1 MLFMIMLFIF
11 FHSVLK
17 EDIYPIPNFMYIK
30 VFLNVF
36 NTTLIKYYGN
46 KKKTGLVNN
55 IQGTVQ
61 KTDTSLSTSRH
72 ALSKE
77 TSQKTFSKEV

>member
-1 MLFMIMLFIF
+1 MVI
-11 FHSVLK
+11 
-17 EDIYPIPNFMYIK
+17 
-30 VFLNVF
+30 
-36 NTTLIKYYGN
+36 
-46 KKKTGLVNN
+46 KKTGLVNN